1 MQDVLLARRTNPV
14 VLTNSPTSAQCHDC
28 DARHLGMCDALSD
41 GDMGS
46 LARVAQ
52 RMNVPA
58 GKAFI
63 EEGADARY
71 FYDVSHGDVRVF
83 KSLADGRRQVT
94 GFMGAG
100 HFLGLALHG
109 KYAFSAEAMNDVQLC
124 RFDRAALQKVFQ
136 EFPALERKL
145 LDVATHEL
153 VVAQEQMLL
162 LGRKTA
168 LERVASFLMAWAERL
183 DLHVSGARLA
193 AAFTMA
199 LPMNRTDLADYLGL
213 TIESVSRA
221 FSRLKQDGLIA
232 FSHSHEVRILKPQK
246 LIKMT
251 NGDDD
256 AQWSR
261 A

>member
-1 MQDVLLARRTNPV
+1 MQDVFFARRTNPAI
-14 VLTNSPTSAQCHDC
+14 LPNSPTSVQCQHC
-28 DARHLGMCDALSD
+28 DARHVGMCDALSD
-41 GDMGS
+41 VDMS
-46 LARVAQ
+46 FLARVAQ
-52 RMNVPA
+52 RVNVPT

-63 EEGADARY
+63 DEGSDAKY
-71 FYDVSHGDVRVF
+71 FYDLSQGDVRVF

-100 HFLGLALHG
+100 HFLGLAING

-124 RFDRAALQKVFQ
+124 RFDRGALQKVFL

-145 LDVATHEL
+145 LDVATHEM

-168 LERVASFLMAWAERL
+168 LERVASFLMAWTDRL
-183 DLHVSGARLA
+183 EIDPSGNAPDL
-193 AAFTMA
+193 AFTMR

-221 FSRLKQDGLIA
+221 FSRLKQCGYIA
-232 FSHSHEVRILKPQK
+232 FTHSHAVTVLKRRH
-246 LIKMT
+246 LIRLT
-251 NGDDD
+251 NGEED
-256 AQWSR
+256 ASGG
-261 A
+261 

>member
-1 MQDVLLARRTNPV
+1 MQDVFFARRTNPF
-14 VLTNSPTSAQCHDC
+14 VLANSPTSAQCHDC
-28 DARHLGMCDALSD
+28 DARHVGMCDALSD
-41 GDMGS
+41 ADMS
-46 LARVAQ
+46 FLARVAQ
-52 RMNVPA
+52 RMTVPA

-63 EEGADARY
+63 EEGSDAKY
-71 FYDVSHGDVRVF
+71 FYDLSQGDVRVF
-83 KSLADGRRQVT
+83 KSLVDGRRQVT

-100 HFLGLALHG
+100 HFLGLAING

-124 RFDRAALQKVFQ
+124 RFDRGALQKVFH
-136 EFPALERKL
+136 EFPVLERKL
-145 LDVATHEL
+145 LDVATHEM

-183 DLHVSGARLA
+183 EIDCSGSAPNS
-193 AAFTMA
+193 AFTMI

-232 FSHSHEVRILKPQK
+232 FTHSHEVTVLKRRR
-246 LIKMT
+246 LIDMT
-251 NGDDD
+251 NGEDHGFGP
-256 AQWSR
+256 
-261 A
+261 

>member
-1 MQDVLLARRTNPV
+1 MQDVFFARRTNPV
-14 VLTNSPTSAQCHDC
+14 VLINSPTSAQCLDC
-28 DARHLGMCDALSD
+28 DARHVGMCDALSD
-41 GDMGS
+41 EDMRF

-52 RMNVPA
+52 RMTVPV

-63 EEGADARY
+63 EEGSEANY

-100 HFLGLALHG
+100 HFLGFAIHG
-109 KYAFSAEAMNDVQLC
+109 KYAFTAEAMNDVQLC
-124 RFDRAALQKVFQ
+124 RFDRVALQKVFR
-136 EFPALERKL
+136 EFPSLESKL
-145 LDVATHEL
+145 LDIATHEM

-168 LERVASFLMAWAERL
+168 RERVASFLMAWAERL
-183 DLHVSGARLA
+183 EIYSPRIGLIT
-193 AAFTMA
+193 AFTMT

-221 FSRLKQDGLIA
+221 FSLLKKDRLIA
-232 FSHSHEVRILKPQK
+232 FTYSHEVTVLNLQRMID
-246 LIKMT
+246 IT

-256 AQWSR
+256 ILSG
-261 A
+261 

>member
-1 MQDVLLARRTNPV
+1 MQDMFFAPQTNLV
-14 VLTNSPTSAQCHDC
+14 VLPNSPTSAQCLDC
-28 DARHLGMCDALSD
+28 DARHIGMCDALSD
-41 GDMGS
+41 ADMSS

-52 RMNVPA
+52 KVKVPA

-63 EEGADARY
+63 DEGSDASY

-100 HFLGLALHG
+100 HFLGLAIRG
-109 KYAFSAEAMNDVQLC
+109 KYAFSAEAMNDVELC
-124 RFDRAALQKVFQ
+124 RFDRKALHKVFHK
-136 EFPALERKL
+136 FPALERKL
-145 LDVATHEL
+145 LDVTTHEM

-183 DLHVSGARLA
+183 EIYTRDDVADTSL
-193 AAFTMA
+193 TMA
-199 LPMNRTDLADYLGL
+199 LPMNRTDLSDYLGL

-221 FSRLKQDGLIA
+221 FSRLKQDGFIS
-232 FSHSHEVRILKPQK
+232 FTHSHEVTVCSVQRMID
-246 LIKMT
+246 IT
-251 NGDDD
+251 NGNDE
-256 AQWSR
+256 AL
-261 A
+261 

>member
-1 MQDVLLARRTNPV
+1 MQDVFFARRTNTV
-14 VLTNSPTSAQCHDC
+14 VLKNSPTSAQCQDC
-28 DARHLGMCDALSD
+28 NARHIGMCDALSD
-41 GDMGS
+41 ADMRF
-46 LARVAQ
+46 LANVAQ
-52 RMNVPA
+52 RVTIPA

-63 EEGADARY
+63 EEGSDASY
-71 FYDVSHGDVRVF
+71 FYDLSHGDVRVF

-100 HFLGLALHG
+100 HFLGLAIRG
-109 KYAFSAEAMNDVQLC
+109 KYAFSAEAMNEVQLC
-124 RFDRAALQKVFQ
+124 RFDRGALQRVFH

-145 LDVATHEL
+145 LDVATHEM

-183 DLHVSGARLA
+183 EIDTSGNAPDL
-193 AAFTMA
+193 AFTMT

-221 FSRLKQDGLIA
+221 FSRLKQDGFIA
-232 FSHSHEVRILKPQK
+232 FTHSHAVTVLKQRR
-246 LIKMT
+246 LIDMT

-256 AQWSR
+256 AFG

>member
-1 MQDVLLARRTNPV
+1 MQDVFFARRTNLV
-14 VLTNSPTSAQCHDC
+14 VLANSPTSAQCHDC
-28 DARHLGMCDALSD
+28 GARHIGMCDALSD
-41 GDMGS
+41 ADMS
-46 LARVAQ
+46 FLARVAQ
-52 RMNVPA
+52 RVKLPA

-63 EEGADARY
+63 EEGSPAAY
-71 FYDVSHGDVRVF
+71 FYDVNHGDVRVF

-100 HFLGLALHG
+100 HFLGLAING
-109 KYAFSAEAMNDVQLC
+109 NYAFSAEAMNDVQVC
-124 RFDRAALQKVFQ
+124 RFDRGALQKVFQ

-145 LDVATHEL
+145 LDVATHEM

-168 LERVASFLMAWAERL
+168 IERVASFLMAWAERL
-183 DLHVSGARLA
+183 EIHSFGIVPET
-193 AAFTMA
+193 AFTMK

-232 FSHSHEVRILKPQK
+232 FTHSHAVTVQQAQR
-246 LIKMT
+246 LIDIT
-251 NGDDD
+251 NGDADGL
-256 AQWSR
+256 
-261 A
+261 